1 MENSNAML
9 EFECPRCSGA
19 AAESFYG
26 PCGVCR
32 DELRQ
37 KFAFGPGAVESKRY
51 EPKMNVQNMPTAQMK
66 VPGPATD
73 L

>member
-1 MENSNAML
+1 MTNSNAML
-9 EFECPRCSGA
+9 EFECPRCLGA

-37 KFAFGPGAVESKRY
+37 KFAFGSGAVESKRY
-51 EPKMNVQNMPTAQMK
+51 EPKMNVAPNA
-66 VPGPATD
+66 VATKD
-73 L
+73 